1 MLKNL
6 QQMPLKLHQKKK
18 KAIQK
23 TSWGTSDLIGNK
35 IVNKITSIGLW
46 SNPET
51 ASQTDEK
58 SVEIPEGK
66 YLFPERR
73 QETNDEHRLMYDN
86 IISKKT

>member
-6 QQMPLKLHQKKK
+6 QQMSLKLHQKK